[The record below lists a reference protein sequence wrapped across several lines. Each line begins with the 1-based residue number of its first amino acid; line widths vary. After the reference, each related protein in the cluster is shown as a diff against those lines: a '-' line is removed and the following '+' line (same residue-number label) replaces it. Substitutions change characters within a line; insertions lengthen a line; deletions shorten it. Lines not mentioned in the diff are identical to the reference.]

1 MSSTIR
7 NTARKAFTASIPVM
21 AGYVVLGIAFG
32 ILLSDKG
39 YSILWA
45 LAMSVFIYAGSMQF
59 VTISLLTGGAS
70 LISAAL
76 MTLMVN
82 LRHLFYGISML
93 RRYSGTG
100 KYRPYLIFALTDET
114 YALVVNGAPEG
125 TDEHLF
131 CFLVSLFDQCWWVTG
146 SILGNLIGSALTF
159 DTTGIDFA
167 MTALFVTIFTEQLL
181 AADDYVPAIAG
192 VGSSVLS
199 LLIFGPDA
207 FLIPSMAMISVI
219 LIIYG
224 ILKPDREGGSGI
236 NETDAGSR
244 AVEHTSGSANRKE
257 REEEAS

>member
-1 MSSTIR
+1 MICGGSPQTANIDTEKQESMMSSTVK
-7 NTARKAFTASIPVM
+7 NTVRKAFVATIPVM

-45 LAMSVFIYAGSMQF
+45 LAMSVFIFAGSMQF

-70 LISAAL
+70 LISSAL

-93 RRYSGTG
+93 RRYRGTG

-125 TDEHLF
+125 TDEHLY

-146 SILGNLIGSALTF
+146 SVLGSLIGSALTGLSS
-159 DTTGIDFA
+159 DK
-167 MTALFVTIFTEQLL
+167 
-181 AADDYVPAIAG
+181 IA
-192 VGSSVLS
+192 VLKRKGSS
-199 LLIFGPDA
+199 
-207 FLIPSMAMISVI
+207 
-219 LIIYG
+219 
-224 ILKPDREGGSGI
+224 
-236 NETDAGSR
+236 
-244 AVEHTSGSANRKE
+244 
-257 REEEAS
+257 